1 MLGQQNVPWQDY
13 GRFEET
19 SEIVF
24 PIRDHNPS
32 GTFPFVTIS
41 LIAVNSLVF
50 LYEVSLGRELE
61 RFIYHYGMVPY
72 LVTYF
77 YKLPNVTFFD
87 VGRSFVTHM
96 FLHGGWLHVIG
107 NMWYLW
113 IFGDNVEDRLGHL
126 RFLLF
131 YLASGVVAGLFQ
143 YMVDPYAKIPTIGAS
158 GAVAGVLGGYFLCF
172 PRARVD
178 LLIVFFFFI
187 DIVAVPA
194 FFVLFMWFV
203 LQFFNGV
210 LSLGVGPAQ
219 GGVAWWAHVAGFV
232 AGAFLIRLL
241 PRQRRA
247 RQSSYRVWFDHTR

>member
-1 MLGQQNVPWQDY
+1 M
-13 GRFEET
+13 
-19 SEIVF
+19 F
-24 PIRDHNPS
+24 PLRDHNPS
-32 GTFPFVTIS
+32 GTFPLVTVSI
-41 LIAVNSLVF
+41 IVANSLVF

-61 RFIYHYGMVPY
+61 TFLYHYGMVPY

-77 YKLPNVTFFD
+77 YKIPGISFFD
-87 VGRSFVTHM
+87 VGLSFFTHM

-113 IFGDNVEDRLGHL
+113 IFGDNVEDRLGHV

-131 YLASGVVAGLFQ
+131 YLACGLVAGLFQ
-143 YMVDPYAKIPTIGAS
+143 YMVSPHARIPTIGAS
-158 GAVAGVLGGYFLCF
+158 GAVAGVLGAYFLCF

-194 FFVLFMWFV
+194 FFVLALWFV

-210 LSLGVGPAQ
+210 LSLGAGPAT
-219 GGVAWWAHVAGFV
+219 GGVAWWAHVAGFA
-232 AGAFLIRLL
+232 AGVFLIRVL
-241 PRQRRA
+241 PKRRRA
-247 RQSSYRVWFDHTR
+247 RQANYRVWFDRTW